1 MSLTVNLKIN
11 SSPVEKIGKS
21 LTDGQSFNC
30 LLKDNCSVLRPIIEV
45 VTGENITGYN
55 YMQIPDFS
63 RYYFIDDIISLNNN
77 KWRISGHVD
86 TLETYAAAILG
97 NSAIIEGTENIQKNN
112 YLNDNVFMVNCKHK
126 TDIINFPSGLLDSGQ
141 FILITAGG

>member
-21 LTDGQSFNC
+21 LTDGVSFNC
-30 LLKDNCSVLRPIIEV
+30 LLKDNCSVLRPTIEV
-45 VTGENITGYN
+45 VTSENITGYN

-86 TLETYAAAILG
+86 TLETYAAEILE
-97 NSAIIEGTENIQKNN
+97 NSAIIEGTENIQRNN

-126 TDIINFPSGLLDSGQ
+126 TDIINFPYGLLDSGQ